1 MADSGAARQIVRR
14 EVLRFLIPGLIGMLV
29 LTGLSLVA
37 AVAVAR
43 EQSQRDAEMTGV
55 FLARSVVEPRL
66 SGKLIEGD
74 PSEIAGL
81 DSALVATVEGADVLG
96 LRIWDSDGVVVYAD
110 DPRVIGETFEGAPTF
125 AAGDG
130 VTVAPADTTRP
141 ENRYLDP
148 AAEIVEV
155 SLPVAG
161 ADGRT
166 YTFQVH
172 QLQDQI
178 REQAREIWLSFV
190 PVLVGSLLLMGLL
203 LGMLAVRMA
212 GRISADMAER
222 QELLQMSLQAG
233 ELERGRIAA
242 QLHDGTVQQLV
253 GLSFTLAGLSS
264 RSSAEGRDDQAAS
277 LAAAAEQTRSA
288 VRGLRSLLVDIYPAN
303 LDRAGLPAALEDLA
317 PSEGSVPEGGPPVPR
332 VVVRAEDVPT
342 LSPEVRSAVYRIA
355 RESVANAVKHAAA
368 QEVTVTLGCDGGDVV
383 LRVADDGVGF
393 VPGEPEQGHLG
404 LIISRDVA
412 ESVGGSLDIDSDPG
426 HGAVVTFRT
435 EAR

>member
-1 MADSGAARQIVRR
+1 MADATDTRPIVRR
-14 EVLRFLIPGLIGMLV
+14 EVLRFLIPGLLGMLV

-66 SGKLIEGD
+66 TNPLVAGD
-74 PSEIAGL
+74 PERIAEL
-81 DSALVATVEGADVLG
+81 DSALAATVEGADVLG

-110 DPRVIGETFEGAPTF
+110 DPRVIGETFAGAPVRSPQ
-125 AAGDG
+125 DG
-130 VTVAPADTTRP
+130 VAVTPADTGRP

-148 AAEIVEV
+148 SAEIIEV

-190 PVLVGSLLLMGLL
+190 PVLVGSLALVGLL

-212 GRISADMAER
+212 GRISTDMAEK
-222 QELLQMSLQAG
+222 QDLLQLSLQAG
-233 ELERGRIAA
+233 DLERGRIAA

-253 GLSFTLAGLSS
+253 GLSFALAGLSS
-264 RSSAEGRDDQAAS
+264 RATADGRAAEAQS

-317 PSEGSVPEGGPPVPR
+317 PARSGDDVATGPR
-332 VVVRAEDVPT
+332 VTVDATDIPG
-342 LSPEVRSAVYRIA
+342 LSPEVRAAVYRIA
-355 RESVANAVKHAAA
+355 REAVTNSLKHAAA
-368 QEVTVTLGCDGGDVV
+368 DHIAVTLHRADRDVV

-393 VPGEPEQGHLG
+393 VPGESGQGHLG
-404 LIISRDVA
+404 LLISRDVA
-412 ESVGGSLDIDSDPG
+412 ESVGGTLDVASQPG
-426 HGAVVTFRT
+426 QGAVVTFRL
-435 EAR
+435 EGP